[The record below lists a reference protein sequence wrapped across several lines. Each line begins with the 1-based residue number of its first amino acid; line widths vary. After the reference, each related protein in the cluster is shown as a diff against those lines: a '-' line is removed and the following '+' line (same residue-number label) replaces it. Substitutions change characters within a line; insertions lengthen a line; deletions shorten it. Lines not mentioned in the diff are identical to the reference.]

1 MKNEEL
7 PKSKIEKG
15 THMLDKARALSDEL
29 VRLRREIHRHP
40 ELAFKEV
47 RTAALVA
54 DTLREIGGIEIRTG
68 VGKTGVVGELGAGD
82 GPTIAIRADMD
93 ALPILEA
100 NDTAYR
106 SETAGNMHACGHDGH
121 TAMLLG
127 VAHLLRQEFAA
138 GGLRGKVRFL
148 FQPAEEDTGGEEMSG
163 APMMIRDGALDGV
176 DAVIAL
182 HVDSTQPVGEITIR
196 AGRSSAA
203 VDSFRA
209 WITATGGHGAYPHEG
224 SDPLW
229 MLGPVLMALHGIV
242 ARRIDPLQPAVVSLG
257 EIRGGAASNVIPAEV
272 FMQGT
277 LRSFDPKVREQ
288 LLEEVE
294 RALAVAR
301 AFGGD
306 YRLQI
311 ERGYPAGQNHAEV
324 SDWLEHTAIDLLGA
338 GAIDKKRGGMGAEDF
353 AYMTQQAPGA
363 MFHLGA
369 AVGDF
374 TRPHHTPVFDIDERA
389 LPIGA
394 AILAETT
401 RRFLAG
407 EIGLK
412 QS

>member
-1 MKNEEL
+1 M
-7 PKSKIEKG
+7 
-15 THMLDKARALSDEL
+15 
-29 VRLRREIHRHP
+29 
-40 ELAFKEV
+40 
-47 RTAALVA
+47 
-54 DTLREIGGIEIRTG
+54 
-68 VGKTGVVGELGAGD
+68 GKTGVVGELGAGD

-100 NDTAYR
+100 NDTPYR

-127 VAHLLRQEFAA
+127 VAHLLKQEFAG

-148 FQPAEEDTGGEEMSG
+148 FQPAEEDTGGEAMSG

-182 HVDSTQPVGEITIR
+182 HVDSTQPLGEITIR

-203 VDSFRA
+203 VDTFRA

-224 SDPLW
+224 TDPLW
-229 MLGPVLMALHGIV
+229 MLGPLLMALHGIV
-242 ARRIDPLQPAVVSLG
+242 ARRINPLQPAVVSLG

-272 FMQGT
+272 FLQGT
-277 LRSFDPKVREQ
+277 LRSFDPEVREQ

-294 RALAVAR
+294 RALALVR

-306 YRLQI
+306 YRLEI
-311 ERGYPAGQNHAEV
+311 ERGYPAGQNHPEA
-324 SDWLEHTAIDLLGA
+324 SAWLERTAIDLLGQ
-338 GAIDKKRGGMGAEDF
+338 GAIDKTRAGMGAEDF

-363 MFHLGA
+363 MFKLGA

-374 TRPHHTPVFDIDERA
+374 TRAHHTPVFDIDERA
-389 LPIGA
+389 LPIGS
-394 AILAETT
+394 AILAETA

-407 EIGLK
+407 EIGLERT
-412 QS
+412 